1 MSRRHHDANRS
12 AYSLLELILSMA
24 LMVIIMSMVAG
35 AINTY
40 MVRVAR
46 QQAQVERDILSRNA
60 LTMMANDIRAA
71 VEYKAADY
79 GGINTLLESISLAN
93 GVAAGELS
101 AEEAAEIEADE
112 EGLILDEEVVSFR
125 PSLVG
130 TSRSIMI
137 DISRLPR
144 LDQYNPLLALKES
157 GKQSTISDIKSV
169 GYFVSSQ
176 AGGYDP
182 NVVRRENEVTGGMY
196 RREIDR
202 AVSQFRG
209 DDQLAE
215 RPDEFSQLVAAE
227 VAEIGFR
234 YFDGQDW
241 SDDWDSAESGSFP
254 TAVEVSLVVDPRR
267 TSSATASYQYSGF
280 DARLMERHKLTVYLP
295 TAEPVAEDQ

>member
-93 GVAAGELS
+93 GVAAGELT

-215 RPDEFSQLVAAE
+215 RL
-227 VAEIGFR
+227 
-234 YFDGQDW
+234 
-241 SDDWDSAESGSFP
+241 
-254 TAVEVSLVVDPRR
+254 SLI
-267 TSSATASYQYSGF
+267 
-280 DARLMERHKLTVYLP
+280 HI
-295 TAEPVAEDQ
+295 